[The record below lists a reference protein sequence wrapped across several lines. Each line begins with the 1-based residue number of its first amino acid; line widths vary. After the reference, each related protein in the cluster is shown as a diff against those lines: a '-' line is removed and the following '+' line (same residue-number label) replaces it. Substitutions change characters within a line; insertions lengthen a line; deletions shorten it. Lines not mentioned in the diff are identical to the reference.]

1 MNTHF
6 SPLVV
11 LLGFLA
17 GLGLFVVLYN
27 QRPYP
32 FLRIIQEYILETFE
46 DAVFLCS
53 LDSRLPIAYWSDATS
68 RGTFSNPQRIYFQL
82 RYSFSIKEF
91 EKMFA
96 KLFHLTRFFGV
107 NRLKLL
113 NITYVTQQHVMYKI
127 RRCEG
132 KRKIEYLVTIK
143 QVKDKKTSTSLHVLS
158 IAWKAR
164 H

>member
-1 MNTHF
+1 MNTPF
-6 SPLVV
+6 SPLIV

-27 QRPYP
+27 RRPRP
-32 FLRIIQEYILETFE
+32 FLRIIQEYLLETFE
-46 DAVFLCS
+46 HAVFLCP
-53 LDSRLPIAYWSDATS
+53 LDPRLPIAYWPDATS

-91 EKMFA
+91 EKMFDR
-96 KLFHLTRFFGV
+96 LFHLTRMFRV
-107 NRLKLL
+107 DRLKLL
-113 NITYVTQQHVMYKI
+113 KITYPTPDHVIYKI
-127 RRCEG
+127 KRSKG

-158 IAWKAR
+158 IAWKPC